1 MRRSEFS
8 SLGALGIAYEAPRPP
23 PGGELAVLGIFIE
36 LVVDQ
41 GDELGIIT
49 SHRK

>member
-1 MRRSEFS
+1 LVSLTKLRVRR
-8 SLGALGIAYEAPRPP
+8 EAS
-23 PGGELAVLGIFIE
+23 ELAVLRIFIE